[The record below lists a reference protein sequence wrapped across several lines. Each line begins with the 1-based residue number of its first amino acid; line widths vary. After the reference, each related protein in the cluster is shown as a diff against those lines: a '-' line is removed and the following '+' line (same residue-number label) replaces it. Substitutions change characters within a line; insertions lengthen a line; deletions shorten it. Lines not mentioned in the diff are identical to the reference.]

1 MNTFI
6 NKGSIKVRY
15 KIKFAGIVAGLMLMS
30 ACSHM
35 SNLALMSNGDLDGK
49 NLSGVEKGEIL
60 TGESCSHTYSLGEA
74 MSNALDGTQY
84 DTLIEISV
92 ESTSAIFVF
101 GNCVKVT
108 GKGVNSKLIP
118 KG

>member
-1 MNTFI
+1 MR
-6 NKGSIKVRY
+6 NKIRSM
-15 KIKFAGIVAGLMLMS
+15 GIVAGAIFMS

-35 SNLALMSNGDLDGK
+35 SNVALMSNGDLDGK
-49 NLSGVEKGEIL
+49 DLSGIKKGEIL
-60 TGESCSHTYSLGEA
+60 TGESCGHTYSLGEA
-74 MSNALDGTQY
+74 MSNALEGTQY

-92 ESTSAIFVF
+92 ESTSALFVF

-118 KG
+118 RS